1 MIINAVTKVL
11 VSILFIFILFV
22 LVTGLLKTN
31 TASLTGLLNNREFI
45 AAVWF
50 SLKTSLLATFLAF
63 LIGVPAGFYLARAKG
78 FWIGIIDA
86 VFDIPMIVPPLV
98 VGVFLLIFFNVPI
111 IRKIYPF
118 IFTLYGAVIAQ
129 FFVAVPLTIKS
140 AKSAFELIP
149 DIYEMVAMTLGSR
162 PFKAFYNTTFK
173 IAFPGILSGLILTWL
188 RCMGEF
194 GATLMVGGGI
204 PFKTENIPINIYLNM
219 SGGDFKAGIAA
230 SIFAIFI
237 AFLCIIFIKL
247 IYFFSKRREHE

>member
-1 MIINAVTKVL
+1 MVINAITKIFVGL
-11 VSILFIFILFV
+11 LFIFIV
-22 LVTGLLKTN
+22 LVLMAGILKTD
-31 TASLTGLLNNREFI
+31 TASLVELLNNDEFI

-50 SLKTSLLATFLAF
+50 SLKTSLLATVLAF
-63 LIGVPAGFYLARAKG
+63 LVGVPAGFYLARTKSY
-78 FWIGIIDA
+78 FVVIIDA

-111 IRKIYPF
+111 IKNIYSF

-149 DIYEMVAMTLGSR
+149 DTYEMVAMTLGSR

-204 PFKTENIPINIYLNM
+204 PLKTENIPINIYLNM
-219 SGGDFKAGIAA
+219 SGGDFKLGVAA
-230 SIFAIFI
+230 SIFAISI
-237 AFLCIIFIKL
+237 ALVCIIFLKL
-247 IYFFSKRREHE
+247 IYFLAKRRKI